1 MVGAEISTTAGIPD
15 FRSEIGLFEQLQEK
29 YGMKSSEEFFMK
41 KIFLEKPEL
50 FYQLSAIKPTLTQK
64 FMNYLMFKNI
74 VKHAFTQNID
84 DLELKANIPI

>member
-50 FYQLSAIKPTLTQK
+50 FY
-64 FMNYLMFKNI
+64 
-74 VKHAFTQNID
+74 
-84 DLELKANIPI
+84 